1 MSNQRLAIAKKIEEY
16 EEKGWFDIDV
26 NDDPPTRQLKVGE
39 VDYKYQ
45 KLSTRFNS
53 KIANFVAKK
62 YFDGL
67 IKKKQL
73 IIKEV
78 KGIENYRKI
87 KNVGAIIT
95 CNHFNPFDNY
105 AVYKAIEKEL
115 KKERLYKVI
124 REGNY
129 TNFPGL
135 YGYFF
140 KNCNTLPLSSNFD
153 VLKEFLSG
161 VEYHLK
167 KKRKIL
173 IYPEQAMWLN
183 YKKPRP
189 LKPGAFNFAVS
200 NNVPVLPMFITME
213 DSEYL
218 DGDGYPVQAYT
229 VHIMPPVSQDLDLSK
244 QENIKMMCDKVY
256 QLMKDKYEEVYKIPL
271 VYKK

>member
-189 LKPGAFNFAVS
+189 LKPGAFSFAVS

-229 VHIMPPVSQDLDLSK
+229 VHIMPPVSQDPDLSK
-244 QENIKMMCDKVY
+244 QENIRMMCDKVY

>member
-16 EEKGWFDIDV
+16 EHNEWFDIDV
-26 NDDPPTRQLKVGE
+26 NDDPPTRQLKPGE
-39 VDYKYQ
+39 VDYKY
-45 KLSTRFNS
+45 KKFSTRFNS
-53 KIANFVAKK
+53 KIANFIAKK
-62 YFDGL
+62 FFDGL
-67 IKKKQL
+67 IKKNQL

-78 KGIENYRKI
+78 IGIENYRKI
-87 KNVGAIIT
+87 KTQGAIIT

-105 AVYKAIEKEL
+105 AVYKALESEL
-115 KKERLYKVI
+115 KKERLFKVI

-140 KNCNTLPLSSNFD
+140 KHCNTLPLSSNYE

-167 KKRKIL
+167 NNRKIL

-189 LKPGAFNFAVS
+189 LKPGAFSFAVC
-200 NNVPVLPMFITME
+200 NNVPILPIFITME

-229 VHIMPPVSQDLDLSK
+229 VHIMPPVSTDPDLSK
-244 QENIKMMCDKVY
+244 NENIKMMCDKVY
-256 QLMKDKYEEVYKIPL
+256 TLMKNKYEEVYKIPL
-271 VYKK
+271 VYRK

>member
-26 NDDPPTRQLKVGE
+26 NDDPPTRQLKIGE

-78 KGIENYRKI
+78 KGIENYGKI
-87 KNVGAIIT
+87 KNMGAIIT

-189 LKPGAFNFAVS
+189 LKPGAFSFAVS

-229 VHIMPPVSQDLDLSK
+229 VHIMPPVSQDPDLSK

>member
-16 EEKGWFDIDV
+16 EEKGWFDVDV

-218 DGDGYPVQAYT
+218 DGDGYHVQAYT
-229 VHIMPPVSQDLDLSK
+229 VHIMPPVSQDPDLSK

>member
-153 VLKEFLSG
+153 VLREFLSG

-189 LKPGAFNFAVS
+189 LKPGAFSFAVS

-229 VHIMPPVSQDLDLSK
+229 VHIMPPVSQDPDLSK

-256 QLMKDKYEEVYKIPL
+256 QLMKDKYKEVYKIPL

>member
-189 LKPGAFNFAVS
+189 LKPGAFSFAVS

-229 VHIMPPVSQDLDLSK
+229 VHIMPPVSQDPDLSK

>member
-53 KIANFVAKK
+53 KIANFVAEK

-87 KNVGAIIT
+87 KNMGAIIT

-173 IYPEQAMWLN
+173 IYPEQAMWFN

-229 VHIMPPVSQDLDLSK
+229 VHIMPPVSQDPDLSK

>member
-16 EEKGWFDIDV
+16 EKNGWFDIDV
-26 NDDPPTRQLKVGE
+26 NDDPPTRQLKEGE
-39 VDYKYQ
+39 VDYKYE
-45 KLSTRFNS
+45 KFSTRFNS
-53 KIANFVAKK
+53 KIANFIAKK

-67 IKKKQL
+67 IKKNQL

-78 KGIENYRKI
+78 IGIRNFKKI
-87 KNVGAIIT
+87 KNRGAIIT
-95 CNHFNPFDNY
+95 CNHFHPFDNY
-105 AVYKAIEKEL
+105 AVLKAIEKEL
-115 KKERLYKVI
+115 KGQPLYKVI

-140 KNCNTLPLSSNFD
+140 KHCNTLPLSGNYN
-153 VLKEFLSG
+153 VMKEFLSG
-161 VEYHLK
+161 IEYHLK
-167 KKRKIL
+167 QKRKIL
-173 IYPEQAMWLN
+173 IYAEQAMWLN

-200 NNVPVLPMFITME
+200 YKVPVLPIFITME

-218 DGDGYPVQAYT
+218 DADGCPVQAYT
-229 VHIMPPVSQDLDLSK
+229 IHIMPPVFPDPDLNK
-244 QENIKMMCDKVY
+244 TENIQLLTNKVY

-271 VYKK
+271 VYHS

>member
-189 LKPGAFNFAVS
+189 LKPGAFSFAVS
-200 NNVPVLPMFITME
+200 NNVSVLPMFITME

-218 DGDGYPVQAYT
+218 DVDGYPVQAYT
-229 VHIMPPVSQDLDLSK
+229 VHIMPPVSLDPDLSK

>member
-153 VLKEFLSG
+153 VLREFLSG

-189 LKPGAFNFAVS
+189 LKPGAFSFAVS

-229 VHIMPPVSQDLDLSK
+229 VHIMPPVSLDPDLSK